1 MSKRLNRRDF
11 LKLASLSAGSL
22 LVSSLAPRALNAHA
36 QGNPS
41 LPNIIIFVFDAMS
54 ARNLAIYG
62 YPRPNTP
69 NLERFAERATVY
81 HAHQAAGNYTVP
93 GVASLLNGMYPW
105 THRAI
110 NQAGLVDR
118 NLAGRNIFTL
128 LGSRYQRVA
137 YSQNMW
143 PNYLFEQFSD
153 DIDILIPPGAFSE
166 VEQIIGARFPKHRG
180 DAYRAY
186 DEFLFQDGNPPAS
199 LVFGLLGRLFLRR
212 QAIFANSDDYE
223 RGIPRTGNYPIYFR
237 LNDVFDGVRAAIENL
252 SGPYFGYFHLWAPH
266 APYKPAK
273 PFEGMFAN
281 DGWKPERK
289 PQHPLGGEV
298 PQSQLNT
305 RRMNYDAYIAN
316 VDAEFGKMLEIL
328 ESQGKLDN
336 TCVIVTTDHGESFER
351 GLDGH
356 VTPLLFEPLIHAPL
370 LIAAPGQNKRQDIYS
385 PTNCVDILPTLLSL
399 TGQPIPAWCEGK
411 VLPGL
416 GGTADPTRSIFS
428 VEAATNPA
436 FAPLQRVSVALR
448 KENFKLTLYK
458 GYREEDLHEL
468 HDLAADPEELTDLFP
483 KKPSVSNLLKEEL
496 LERLSLAD
504 SPYQR
509 K

>member
-1 MSKRLNRRDF
+1 MPKRLNRRDF

-22 LVSSLAPRALNAHA
+22 LVSNLAPRALNVHA
-36 QGNPS
+36 QRDQS

-54 ARNLAIYG
+54 ARNLALYG

-93 GVASLLNGMYPW
+93 GTASLLNGMYPW

-110 NQAGLVDR
+110 NQAGLVARD
-118 NLAGRNIFTL
+118 LAGRNLFTL
-128 LGSRYQRVA
+128 LGNRYQRAA

-153 DIDILIPPGAFSE
+153 DIDTLLPPGAFSA

-180 DAYRAY
+180 DTYRAY
-186 DEFLFQDGNPPAS
+186 EEFLFQDGNPPAA
-199 LVFGLLGRLFLRR
+199 LIFGLLGRLFLRR
-212 QAIFANSDDYE
+212 QAIFADSADYE
-223 RGIPRTGNYPIYFR
+223 RGLPRTGNYPIYFR
-237 LNDVFDGVRAAIENL
+237 LEEVFDGLQTTIRQL
-252 SGPYFGYFHLWAPH
+252 SPPYFAYFHLWAPH
-266 APYKPAK
+266 APYKPVT

-281 DGWKPERK
+281 DSWRPERK

-316 VDAEFGKMLEIL
+316 LDNEFGKMMNAL

-336 TCVIVTTDHGESFER
+336 TCIIVTSDHGESFER
-351 GLDGH
+351 GFDGH
-356 VTPLLFEPLIHAPL
+356 ITPLLFEPLTHVPL
-370 LIAAPGQNKRQDIYS
+370 LVAAPGQENRRDIYA

-399 TGQPIPAWCEGK
+399 AGHPIPDWCEGK
-411 VLPGL
+411 ILPGL
-416 GGTADPTRSIFS
+416 GGVDDPTRSIFS

-448 KENFKLTLYK
+448 KENFKLTLYR
-458 GYREEDLHEL
+458 GYRDEDLYEL
-468 HDLAADPEELTDLFP
+468 YDLATDPEELTNLFP
-483 KKPSVSNLLKEEL
+483 LNPSVLNVLKEEL
-496 LERLSLAD
+496 LERLSMAD
-504 SPYQR
+504 SPYQ